1 MTRMDGI
8 GALRLETNYFRH
20 KVFTLNYDKKKPK
33 QPSRGIH
40 KVLHRNRFQNK
51 TRNAQTQITFEGKS
65 CHPLVC
71 SGLLVDLRFIVV
83 F

>member
-20 KVFTLNYDKKKPK
+20 KVFTLNYDKKK

-51 TRNAQTQITFEGKS
+51 TGNAHVTHVTFEGKS
-65 CHPLVC
+65 CHPLVW
-71 SGLLVDLRFIVV
+71 SGLLVDLCFIVV